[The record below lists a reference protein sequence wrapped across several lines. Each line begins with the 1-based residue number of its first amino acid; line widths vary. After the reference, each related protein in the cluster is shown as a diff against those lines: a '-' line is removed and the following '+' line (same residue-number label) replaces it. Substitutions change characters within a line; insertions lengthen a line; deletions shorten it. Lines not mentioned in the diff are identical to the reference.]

1 METTINQRIEVIIKH
16 FKYRSI
22 RAFADKIGIAQTSL
36 NDIIK
41 KNAEP
46 KHGTI
51 EKILK
56 AEPLISPEWLI
67 TGQGSMLKSGFSSNF
82 VPNGINANYNGT
94 FSEPVGV
101 IVGGGHIGT
110 GNTSDKMGS
119 INEDF
124 GELINEN
131 IRLQI
136 ENERLKMNIALK
148 DEIIKSKDDMIQNKI
163 EIIKTKDEMINFL
176 SKK

>member
-1 METTINQRIEVIIKH
+1 METTINQRIDLLIKH

-56 AEPLISPEWLI
+56 AEPLISSEWLI
-67 TGQGSMLKSGFSSNF
+67 TGQGSMLKVNNPS
-82 VPNGINANYNGT
+82 NGINANYNGT

-101 IVGGGHIGT
+101 IVGGGHIGNGDT
-110 GNTSDKMGS
+110 PHKLEPM
-119 INEDF
+119 NEDL
-124 GELINEN
+124 GELVTEN
-131 IRLQI
+131 VKLKLEI
-136 ENERLKMNIALK
+136 ERLMMNLELK
-148 DEIIKSKDDMIQNKI
+148 DEIIKSKDDTIENKN
-163 EIIKTKDEMINFL
+163 EIIKMKDEMINIL
-176 SKK
+176 SKNK